1 MLPKCVGR
9 FSRAF
14 THVCTRTHTHTHRRI
29 SSTSLHS
36 SFLCYFTNVHLSNQ
50 KALYWWRAVRDE
62 QIHFYIY
69 ISSLLQST
77 PGMHCK
83 ASERILYFFLARLPK
98 DRTCTP
104 VCPEALKE
112 SKKTSKKALKIEPL
126 KTDTNTLAYCTA
138 VVISHRE
145 PGSAQGYIPHRA
157 APRGQETAENDG
169 G

>member
-1 MLPKCVGR
+1 
-9 FSRAF
+9 
-14 THVCTRTHTHTHRRI
+14 
-29 SSTSLHS
+29 
-36 SFLCYFTNVHLSNQ
+36 
-50 KALYWWRAVRDE
+50 
-62 QIHFYIY
+62 
-69 ISSLLQST
+69 
-77 PGMHCK
+77 MHCK

-112 SKKTSKKALKIEPL
+112 SKKTSKKALKIEPV

-169 G
+169 GQGHEEAEKDNQKEVFIEDIMTCLPAGCGGFKLKGGKRATRLPFELRLCG